1 MSDSVSTTQ
10 RVRVAYQGAE
20 PRRTGDGARPWSFV
34 LVRLTGLA
42 LSVLVLGHFALTHIV
57 NDVAETDSAFVA
69 RRWDSALWV
78 TWDWLMLVCAVAHGA
93 AGVWVAIDD
102 YTPEI
107 AGRRR
112 RHRVL
117 LGLSA
122 VALAL
127 GTITIVAATR

>member
-1 MSDSVSTTQ
+1 MSDSLSTAPA
-10 RVRVAYQGAE
+10 VRSAYRGAE
-20 PRRTGDGARPWSFV
+20 PRSTDGRARLWSFL

-42 LSVLVLGHFALTHIV
+42 LTILVLGHFTLTHIV
-57 NDVAETDSAFVA
+57 NDVADTDSAFVA
-69 RRWDSALWV
+69 RRWGSALWV
-78 TWDWLMLVCAVAHGA
+78 AWDWLMLLCAIAHGA

-102 YTPEI
+102 YTPET

-117 LGLSA
+117 LGISA

>member
-10 RVRVAYQGAE
+10 TVRSAYRGAE
-20 PRRTGDGARPWSFV
+20 PRRSDGRARIGSFV

-42 LSVLVLGHFALTHIV
+42 LTILVLGHFALTHIV
-57 NDVAETDSAFVA
+57 NDVADTDSAFVA
-69 RRWDSALWV
+69 RRWGSALWV
-78 TWDWLMLVCAVAHGA
+78 TWDWLMLVAAVAPGA

-107 AGRRR
+107 AARRR
-112 RHRVL
+112 RHRLL

-122 VALAL
+122 LALAL
-127 GTITIVAATR
+127 GTITIVTATT